1 MMISKVKYF
10 FFALV
15 FLFSSLDARDYKSV
29 FDCSSGD
36 AQYIKSR
43 MWLVGKTKE
52 MVEEQG
58 DKAIFAITLHG
69 DCVAM
74 VSENYDMIV
83 PDEDMK
89 YIKKAQDIL
98 RELATKKGVEVTV
111 CTMSLVRSAIDKE
124 DVLPFVK
131 ISKNSFLDT
140 IAYQNDGY
148 ALMTFK

>member
-1 MMISKVKYF
+1 MKFFLLILLVISLNAK
-10 FFALV
+10 
-15 FLFSSLDARDYKSV
+15 DYKAI

-52 MVEEQG
+52 MVESQG
-58 DKAIFAITLHG
+58 DKAVFAITLHG
-69 DCVAM
+69 DCVSM
-74 VSENYDMIV
+74 VSENYEMIV
-83 PDEDMK
+83 PDEDMSN
-89 YIKKAQDIL
+89 IKKAQDFL
-98 RELATKKGVEVTV
+98 RELAVKKNVEVVV
-111 CTMSLVRSAIDKE
+111 CAMSLRRSAIDKE

-131 ISKNSFLDT
+131 ISTNSFLDT